1 MSMKT
6 FMAILT
12 GSADSAKHVPW
23 DALSDEARNA
33 RVGEGMAAWQ
43 AWMGKHA
50 DQVADTGGPLGATLR
65 VNEDGIAEATNSI
78 SGYVIVQAESREAA
92 ARMFIGHP
100 HFSIFPGDGVDIMEI
115 APIPGA

>member
-1 MSMKT
+1 MKT

-12 GSADSAKHVPW
+12 GSVDSPKHGPW

-33 RVGEGMAAWQ
+33 RVAEGMAAWQ
-43 AWMGKHA
+43 AWMSKYEG
-50 DQVADTGGPLGATLR
+50 QMADTGGPLGKTLR
-65 VNEDGIAEATNSI
+65 VNEDGIAQASNSI
-78 SGYVIVQAESREAA
+78 SGYVVIKAESQEAA

-100 HFSIFPGDGVDIMEI
+100 HFSIFPGDGVDVMEI

>member
-1 MSMKT
+1 MKT

-12 GSADSAKHVPW
+12 GSADSPKHGPW

-43 AWMGKHA
+43 AWMARHA
-50 DQVADTGGPLGATLR
+50 DQVADTGGPLGKTLR
-65 VNEDGIAEATNSI
+65 VNEDGIAEATNAI

-100 HFSIFPGDGVDIMEI
+100 HFSIFPGDGVDLMEI

>member
-1 MSMKT
+1 MKT

-12 GSADSAKHVPW
+12 GSVDSPKHGPW

-33 RVGEGMAAWQ
+33 RVAEGMAAWQ
-43 AWMGKHA
+43 AWMSKHEG
-50 DQVADTGGPLGATLR
+50 QMADTGGPLGKTLR
-65 VNEDGIAEATNSI
+65 VNEDG
-78 SGYVIVQAESREAA
+78 ESQEAA

-100 HFSIFPGDGVDIMEI
+100 HFSIFPGDGVDVMEI